1 MTTETSVS
9 FGAFR
14 LDPQNACI
22 WRGEGMIKLTP
33 KAFAVLHYLVA
44 NPGRLVTKDELFTA
58 VWPKTVV
65 SDVAL
70 SVCVREL
77 RKNLEDD
84 AKTPLYIETVHR
96 QGFRFIAP
104 VAAVAAPVPRSSKFQ
119 VPSQEEVAIRSA
131 SAKHLRLTR

>member
-1 MTTETSVS
+1 MRSMTTETSVS
-9 FGAFR
+9 FGTFR
-14 LDPQNACI
+14 LDPQNACV
-22 WRGEGMIKLTP
+22 WRGAEMIKLTP
-33 KAFAVLHYLVA
+33 KAFAVLHYLVSH
-44 NPGRLVTKDELFTA
+44 PGRLVTKDELFTA
-58 VWPKTVV
+58 VWPETVV

-104 VAAVAAPVPRSSKFQ
+104 LSSHSTSDL
-119 VPSQEEVAIRSA
+119 VVSIHRVESSSQAE
-131 SAKHLRLTR
+131 